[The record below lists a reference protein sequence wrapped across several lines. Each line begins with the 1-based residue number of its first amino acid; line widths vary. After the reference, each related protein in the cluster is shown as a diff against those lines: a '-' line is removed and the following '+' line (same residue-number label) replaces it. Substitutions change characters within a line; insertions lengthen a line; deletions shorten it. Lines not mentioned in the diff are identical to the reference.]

1 MIQKKFIIMG
11 SYNSTLDIIDK
22 IFFTFSSMKL
32 RLIR

>member
-1 MIQKKFIIMG
+1 MV

-32 RLIR
+32 GTYKLDL